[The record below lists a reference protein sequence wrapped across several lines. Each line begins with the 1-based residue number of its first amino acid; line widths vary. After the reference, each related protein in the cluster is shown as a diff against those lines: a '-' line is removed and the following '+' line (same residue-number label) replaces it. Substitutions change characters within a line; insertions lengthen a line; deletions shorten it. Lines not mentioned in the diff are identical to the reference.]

1 MLTNLELEQILDTKL
16 NAKQIADYA
25 PNGLQVEG
33 RKHIQKIVT
42 GVTATFPLIE
52 KAIELMSMRFWC
64 ITATFGK
71 VKHLVFV
78 A

>member
-42 GVTATFPLIE
+42 GVTATF
-52 KAIELMSMRFWC
+52 
-64 ITATFGK
+64 GK